1 MKFDLRNIR
10 FRTWIY
16 FTTLTLGVLVMLWLF
31 QIVLLGSSFKSMK
44 VNQVKEVANT
54 IENGLINNSFDTKM
68 QISAVQNN
76 VCGLVFNGEGD
87 LLYEVDAL
95 GMGCILNDKA
105 IGLTQRI
112 SDYTLELDQSP
123 TNDFSITVEN
133 SVIQQD
139 MLVYGRK
146 ISLPFENYYVF
157 LNSPLLPLGST
168 IAILKEQFIYVT
180 LLVFVLFTLV
190 SLIISGR
197 IAKPIVKMKKSAL
210 KLADGDYDVVFDS
223 GEFTEINDLAHTLNT
238 TTIEL
243 KKMEELRRDLIANV
257 SHDIK
262 TPLTMIKAYAEMIKD
277 ISGENKNKREEHL
290 NVILAEVDHLD
301 HLAQDMTQLSQLNSN
316 VLTLSVQS
324 FNITE
329 LFNQILVLLNAY
341 LESSKITVDVYSP
354 DECWV
359 LADEQRIKQV
369 LMNFM
374 TNAIKF
380 VGPDKNLMLQVLTE
394 KDHARIEIIDH
405 GPGISE
411 ADLPYIWDRYYKID
425 KHHRRNSQGTGLG
438 LSIAA
443 AILKNHRVNFGV
455 ESKLKEG
462 STFWFELPYAITP
475 DHVV

>member
-1 MKFDLRNIR
+1 
-10 FRTWIY
+10 
-16 FTTLTLGVLVMLWLF
+16 MLWLF

-44 VNQVKEVANT
+44 INQVKEVADT
-54 IENGLINNSFDTKM
+54 IETSLINNRFDSKM

-76 VCGLVFNGEGD
+76 VCGLVYNSEGD

-95 GMGCILNDKA
+95 GMGCILNEKA

-112 SDYTLELDQSP
+112 SDYTQELDLASSM
-123 TNDFSITVEN
+123 DFSITVEN

-146 ISLPFENYYVF
+146 IALPFENYYVF

-168 IAILKEQFIYVT
+168 IAILQEQFIYVT
-180 LLVFVLFTLV
+180 LVVFILFTLV

-197 IAKPIVKMKKSAL
+197 ISKPIVKMKKSAL
-210 KLADGDYDVVFDS
+210 QLADGDYNVVFDS

-238 TTIEL
+238 TTVEL

-277 ISGENKNKREEHL
+277 ISGENKIKREEHL

-316 VLTLSVQS
+316 VLELKIES
-324 FNITE
+324 FNITD
-329 LFNQILVLLNAY
+329 LLNQILTLLDAY
-341 LESSKITVDVYSP
+341 INQFNLDVEVFAP

-359 LADEQRIKQV
+359 LGDEQRIKQV

-374 TNAIKF
+374 TNALKF
-380 VGPDKNLMLQVLTE
+380 VGPDKKLILQVLTE

-443 AILKNHRVNFGV
+443 AILKNHKVNYGV
-455 ESKLKEG
+455 LSKVKEG
-462 STFWFELPYAITP
+462 STFWFELPYAIIP

>member
-1 MKFDLRNIR
+1 
-10 FRTWIY
+10 
-16 FTTLTLGVLVMLWLF
+16 MLWLF

-44 VNQVKEVANT
+44 INQVKEVADT
-54 IENGLINNSFDTKM
+54 IENSLVNNRFDSKM

-76 VCGLVFNGEGD
+76 VCGLVYNSEGD

-95 GMGCILNDKA
+95 GMGCILNEKA

-112 SDYTLELDQSP
+112 SDYTQELDAASSM
-123 TNDFSITVEN
+123 DFSITVEN

-146 ISLPFENYYVF
+146 IALPFENYYVF

-168 IAILKEQFIYVT
+168 IAILQEQFIYVT
-180 LLVFVLFTLV
+180 LVVFILFTLV

-197 IAKPIVKMKKSAL
+197 ISKPIVKMKKSAL
-210 KLADGDYDVVFDS
+210 QLADGDYDVVFDS

-238 TTIEL
+238 TTVEL

-277 ISGENKNKREEHL
+277 ISGENKVKREEHL

-316 VLTLSVQS
+316 VLELKIDS

-329 LFNQILVLLNAY
+329 LLNQILTLLDAY
-341 LESSKITVDVYSP
+341 INQFNLDVEVFAP

-359 LADEQRIKQV
+359 LGDEQRIKQV

-374 TNAIKF
+374 TNALKF
-380 VGPDKNLMLQVLTE
+380 VGPDKKLILQVLTE

-443 AILKNHRVNFGV
+443 AILKNHKVNFGV
-455 ESKLKEG
+455 LSKVKEG